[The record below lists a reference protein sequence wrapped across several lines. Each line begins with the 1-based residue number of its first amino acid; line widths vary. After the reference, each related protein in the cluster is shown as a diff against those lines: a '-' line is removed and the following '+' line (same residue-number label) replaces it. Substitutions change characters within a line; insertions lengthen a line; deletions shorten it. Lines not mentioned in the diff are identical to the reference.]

1 MQGLIKEGV
10 FILFIFLSLVL
21 KGQTK
26 DELKKQKL
34 EIENEIKYTS
44 ELLNKNNANK
54 TQSLNYLKVLKQK
67 IKSHERLLI
76 TLNIEINLLDKSVK
90 RTELAI
96 YQATRAIALEEQN
109 LKRLKDEYAKMIY
122 AANKKKDSRNNIMF
136 IISADDFNQAY
147 KRILY
152 LKQYSEFRKTQAIKI
167 RRTQDDLIQK
177 KENLSKQKVN
187 LIKESAEKNRL
198 VSVKKDELERV
209 NIIKSEEQGL
219 LKKVRKREI
228 KFKNQLV
235 AQKKKAEELDKKIR
249 KIIEEEIRTAREAAK
264 RNKEDNKY
272 GLTPEA
278 LTLSSEF
285 AKNQGK
291 LPWPLEKGVV
301 ISTYGKQKHVV
312 FSGVETFNNGIDI
325 ATERNTIVRAVF
337 DGTIS
342 RIFFIKGEGKAIL
355 INHGEYFSVYSG
367 LKEVQVKAGE
377 KILAKEKIG
386 VVITNEEE
394 NKTQLHFEIWRGY
407 NKEDPSKWLYNAN

>member
-167 RRTQDDLIQK
+167 RRTHDDLIQK

>member
-152 LKQYSEFRKTQAIKI
+152 LKQYSEFRKMQAIKI
-167 RRTQDDLIQK
+167 RRTHDDLIQK

-386 VVITNEEE
+386 IVITNEEE

>member
-10 FILFIFLSLVL
+10 FILFIFLSFVL

-122 AANKKKDSRNNIMF
+122 AANKKKDSRNNVMF

-167 RRTQDDLIQK
+167 RRTHDDLIQK

-278 LTLSSEF
+278 LALSSEF

-407 NKEDPSKWLYNAN
+407 DKENPSKWLYNAN

>member
-1 MQGLIKEGV
+1 MQGLIKEGIFV
-10 FILFIFLSLVL
+10 LFIFLSLVL

-26 DELKKQKL
+26 DELKRQKL

-54 TQSLNYLKVLKQK
+54 TQSLNYLKVLKRK
-67 IKSHERLLI
+67 ITSHERLLI
-76 TLNIEINLLDKSVK
+76 TLNIEINLLDKRVN
-90 RTELAI
+90 RIELDISQAVHAI
-96 YQATRAIALEEQN
+96 DLEEQS
-109 LKRLKDEYAKMIY
+109 LKSLKDEYAKMIY
-122 AANKKKDSRNNIMF
+122 AAHKKKGSRNNIMF
-136 IISADDFNQAY
+136 IVSADDFNQAY

-152 LKQYSEFRKTQAIKI
+152 LKQYSEFRKMQAIKI
-167 RRTQDDLIQK
+167 SRTHDDLIQK
-177 KENLSKQKVN
+177 KERLSKQKTD

-198 VSVKKDELERV
+198 VRLKKDELERV
-209 NIIKSEEQGL
+209 SLVKSEEQGI
-219 LKKVRKREI
+219 LKKVRKREL

-235 AQKKKAEELDKKIR
+235 AQKKKSEELDKKIR
-249 KIIEEEIRTAREAAK
+249 KIIEEEIRTARDAAK
-264 RNKEDNKY
+264 KNNKDSKY

-278 LTLSSEF
+278 LALSSEF

-291 LPWPLEKGVV
+291 LPWPLEKGVI
-301 ISTYGKQKHVV
+301 ISAYGKQKHIV

-325 ATERNTIVRAVF
+325 ATERNTIIRAVF
-337 DGTIS
+337 DGTVS

-407 NKEDPSKWLYNAN
+407 NKEDPSNWLYNAN